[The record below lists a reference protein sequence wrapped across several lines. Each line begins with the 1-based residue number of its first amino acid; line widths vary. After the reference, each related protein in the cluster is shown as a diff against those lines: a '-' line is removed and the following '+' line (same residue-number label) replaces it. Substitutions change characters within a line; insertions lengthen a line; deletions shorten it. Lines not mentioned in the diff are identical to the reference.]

1 MVSVFILIIASIS
14 SGLFSEWAF
23 NSIYVV
29 LAVILPTLVSVAC
42 KFDSLNLCPLHGGQ
56 AVPIFQGLLSV

>member
-14 SGLFSEWAF
+14 SVVFSEWAF

-29 LAVILPTLVSVAC
+29 LVVILPTLVSVAF
-42 KFDSLNLCPLHGGQ
+42 KFDNFKSLPLAWRQ
-56 AVPIFQGLLSV
+56 TVPIFQGLLSV